1 MCLSPAHQPGPRT
14 PPTGPPLTPP
24 SSRASPTA
32 GSGLTELLERCQT
45 CRTGQGYLI
54 AALTLHQGSDR
65 MWTHYIPWSERECR
79 TESDRRKWAH
89 AAETV
94 REVEAWGN
102 NKKGTKTEEVNRLLT
117 PIKGALLWPVPG
129 KLTLAFNNK
138 KGKKIKKKLLI
149 WAVQT

>member
-1 MCLSPAHQPGPRT
+1 MCLSPAAARAEDPSHQ
-14 PPTGPPLTPP
+14 PPLTSP

-89 AAETV
+89 VAETV

-117 PIKGALLWPVPG
+117 SIKGALLWPVPG
-129 KLTLAFNNK
+129 KLILTIK
-138 KGKKIKKKLLI
+138 KVKNKKKLLI